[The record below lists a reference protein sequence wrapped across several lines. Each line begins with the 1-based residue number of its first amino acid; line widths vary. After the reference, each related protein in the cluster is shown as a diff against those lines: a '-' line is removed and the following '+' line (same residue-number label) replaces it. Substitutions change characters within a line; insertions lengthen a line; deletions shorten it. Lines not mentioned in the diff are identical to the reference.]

1 MKYYHSPEISL
12 ETEIPDILM
21 SSTKGGYDLDDID
34 MDAQYGG
41 HYDENGN
48 WVEA

>member
-12 ETEIPDILM
+12 EKEIPDILM
-21 SSTKGGYDLDDID
+21 SSTDMDDID

-48 WVEA
+48 WVDAP